1 MGRDARHSQNCLTS
15 WAVIGVN
22 HSSASPRNAART
34 GGIMREVIATEQA
47 PKAIG
52 PYSQAIRAQ
61 GLIFTSGQ
69 VAIDPTTQQVIAGDV
84 SAQTDRVLKN
94 LAAVLQASGS
104 TLENV
109 LRCTVFLK
117 NMGDFAAMNEV
128 YGRYF
133 KQAPPAR
140 STVEVARLPEDVLLE
155 LNGIALP

>member
-1 MGRDARHSQNCLTS
+1 
-15 WAVIGVN
+15 
-22 HSSASPRNAART
+22 
-34 GGIMREVIATEQA
+34 MREVIATEQA
-47 PKAIG
+47 PQAIG

-69 VAIDPTTQQVIAGDV
+69 IAIDPATAEIIASNV

-94 LAAVLQASGS
+94 LSAILQASGS
-104 TLENV
+104 SLEKV

-133 KQAPPAR
+133 MQSPPAR
-140 STVEVARLPEDVLLE
+140 STVEVARLPKDVLIE
-155 LNGIALP
+155 IDVIALA

>member
-1 MGRDARHSQNCLTS
+1 METLYA
-15 WAVIGVN
+15 
-22 HSSASPRNAART
+22 

-69 VAIDPTTQQVIAGDV
+69 VAIDPATQQVIAGDI

-94 LAAVLQASGS
+94 LAAILQASDS
-104 TLENV
+104 TLEKV

-117 NMGDFAAMNEV
+117 NMGDFAAMNEA

-133 KQAPPAR
+133 TQAPPAR
-140 STVEVARLPEDVLLE
+140 STVEVARLPKDVLIE
-155 LNGIALP
+155 IDVIALA

>member
-1 MGRDARHSQNCLTS
+1 
-15 WAVIGVN
+15 
-22 HSSASPRNAART
+22 
-34 GGIMREVIATEQA
+34 MREVIATDQA

-69 VAIDPTTQQVIAGDV
+69 IPIDPATSQIVAGDV
-84 SAQTDRVLKN
+84 SAQTERVLKN

-104 TLENV
+104 SLEKV
-109 LRCTVFLK
+109 ARSTGFLK

-133 KQAPPAR
+133 KQEPPAR
-140 STVEVARLPEDVLLE
+140 STVEVARLPKDVLVE
-155 LNGIALP
+155 IDVIAFA